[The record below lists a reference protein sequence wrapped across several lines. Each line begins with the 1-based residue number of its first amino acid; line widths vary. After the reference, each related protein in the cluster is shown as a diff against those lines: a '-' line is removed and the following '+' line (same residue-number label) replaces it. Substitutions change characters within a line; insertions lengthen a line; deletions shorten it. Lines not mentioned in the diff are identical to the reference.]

1 MIKEIIIPT
10 TRQGLIE
17 ISDQAQDII
26 SQSGKNSGLAT
37 FYIQHTSASLLIQE
51 NADPD
56 VRTDLQNW
64 FNQLV
69 PENDTLFNHVNE
81 GADDMPAHIKS
92 TLTQT
97 SISIPFDNN
106 KLVLGKWQGLFLWE
120 HRTRNHSRKIL
131 IHIL

>member
-69 PENDTLFNHVNE
+69 PENDTLFN
-81 GADDMPAHIKS
+81 MS
-92 TLTQT
+92 TKVPTICQLT
-97 SISIPFDNN
+97 
-106 KLVLGKWQGLFLWE
+106 
-120 HRTRNHSRKIL
+120 
-131 IHIL
+131 